1 MSNKKDKN
9 MSQIKQA
16 LTKAKEIADEFQN
29 THSDDCFARAHYSC
43 QSWILGKMIRITD
56 TLTRARRDTQN
67 KQK

>member
-16 LTKAKEIADEFQN
+16 LTEAKEIADEFKN
-29 THSDDCFARAHYSC
+29 THSDDCFARAHCSC

-56 TLTRARRDTQN
+56 TLIRARRDTQN